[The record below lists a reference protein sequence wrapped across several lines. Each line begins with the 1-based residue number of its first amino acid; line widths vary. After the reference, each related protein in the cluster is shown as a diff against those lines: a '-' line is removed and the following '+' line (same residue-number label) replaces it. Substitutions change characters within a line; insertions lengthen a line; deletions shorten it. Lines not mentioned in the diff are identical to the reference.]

1 MATQTYQQR
10 ISDTAN
16 DALWT
21 GSTFNATVTISIIA
35 SSREGWFRFTNVNIP
50 QGAEIV
56 SAKLNMI
63 VSSGLTSAYIS
74 AFLIPDLPVLSA
86 ATDAV
91 PITPEVVYPYP
102 YTDVDVTA
110 LVQQVIDQVD
120 WASGNALGF
129 AFRRET
135 GTGSITANTST
146 NNNPD
151 APLLTI
157 TYVSGNDYSDAIAS
171 SGTGTA
177 GLTGKLSA
185 RGSSLAVGD
194 GSSDASGRLDGR
206 GQGSTSATG
215 TSELTSSLDAR
226 DEIASSASGES
237 LAIASL
243 TVRADIESYGEGLSE
258 AFGSMLI
265 VDLLGV
271 EADGDGA
278 VTGSAAILALVGT
291 STSTWLSMT
300 DKLDAST
307 EVHTQAIGEGSVR
320 GRLEPRETMPEYLT
334 ATVLEGTPMEALAI
348 DASLTVDALP
358 DTLTVTLKEVR

>member
-1 MATQTYQQR
+1 MATLTYEQR
-10 ISDTAN
+10 VTDPLN
-16 DALWT
+16 DGLWT
-21 GSTFNATVTISIIA
+21 GSAWNASVAAAIL
-35 SSREGWFRFTNVNIP
+35 SSTRQAWFRFTDVNIP

-56 SAKLNMI
+56 SATLNMI
-63 VSSGLTSAYIS
+63 GTESLTSIFVGG
-74 AFLIPDLPVLSA
+74 FLTPNLALLETASMSLPKTA
-86 ATDAV
+86 
-91 PITPEVVYPYP
+91 EVVDAHPYL
-102 YTDVDVTA
+102 DVDVTPVIQA
-110 LVQQVIDQVD
+110 IIDQAG
-120 WASGNALGF
+120 WTPGNALGLYV
-129 AFRRET
+129 RRET
-135 GTGSITANTST
+135 GTGSITTNTSSV
-146 NNNPD
+146 NPD

-157 TYVSGNDYSDAIAS
+157 TYVSGNDYSDALAS

-243 TVRADIESYGEGLSE
+243 TVHADIESYGEGLSE
-258 AFGSMLI
+258 VFGSMLF

-278 VTGSAAILALVGT
+278 VTGSVAILALVGT

-300 DKLDAST
+300 AKLDAST
-307 EVHTQAIGEGSVR
+307 EVHTQAFGEGSVK

-334 ATVLEGTPMEALAI
+334 ATVLEGTPMEVLAI
-348 DASLTVDALP
+348 DAGLTVDAIP